1 MFSEGGDFM
10 GFMEFQKKMKEFI
23 KQAGCKYEGEFS
35 VDTEKGR
42 YICRT
47 PEGLFTGNS
56 DGNITAFFRG
66 RVLRVK

>member
-1 MFSEGGDFM
+1 M
-10 GFMEFQKKMKEFI
+10 GFMEFQKKMNEFI
-23 KQAGCKYEGEFS
+23 KKAGVKYEGKFE

-42 YICRT
+42 YLCHT

-66 RVLRVK
+66 RVMRIK

>member
-1 MFSEGGDFM
+1 M
-10 GFMEFQKKMKEFI
+10 GFAEFKKKMTGFI
-23 KQAGCKYEGEFS
+23 KKAGVKYEGEFE
-35 VDTEKGR
+35 VDEEKGR

-66 RVLRVK
+66 RVLRIK

>member
-1 MFSEGGDFM
+1 M
-10 GFMEFQKKMKEFI
+10 GFMEFQKKMNEFI
-23 KQAGCKYEGEFS
+23 KKSGCKYEADFEL
-35 VDTEKGR
+35 DKEKGR

-66 RVLRVK
+66 RVMRVK